1 MGIIAYLINMAFQ
14 IYTMIIIVQVII
26 SWLVN
31 FGVINTGNQ
40 QATNLIELLRKLTDP
55 VYKPIQK
62 YIPPIG
68 GIDITPLVVIIGL
81 SLIQSYIVNPI
92 LFRMGAY
99 SLF

>member
-1 MGIIAYLINMAFQ
+1 MGIIAYLINLAFQ

-31 FGVINTGNQ
+31 FGVVNTGNQ
-40 QATNLIELLRKLTDP
+40 QARNLIELLRKLTDP

-81 SLIQSYIVNPI
+81 SLIQSYVVNPV
-92 LFRMGAY
+92 LFRTMGGFY
-99 SLF
+99 